1 MDSSYMEV
9 GTEVIIWT
17 PRPSRDKYRY
27 KGCRGVIT
35 LVEDS
40 HWGIRC
46 FIKGY
51 EEYYWYST
59 ELILA
64 SDEGLLR

>member
-17 PRPSRDKYRY
+17 PRPILDKERR
-27 KGCRGVIT
+27 KGSRGVIT

-40 HWGIRC
+40 SWGIRC
-46 FIKGY
+46 IIEGY